1 MYKYESLRIIVI
13 ERGLFQTGQ
22 PYFSLAGKS
31 TIRKASCD
39 NLPGVS
45 FVPTIV
51 VDGESMFWK
60 IVLVLGILG
69 VLLGFAVTGVSVAL
83 PLITDGRTSWDEA
96 AFGIIP
102 GALFL
107 VFSFFIFVI
116 GLVFVI
122 KNRKKR
128 SPNAS
133 SAQFG
138 K

>member
-1 MYKYESLRIIVI
+1 LKHDYFKPA
-13 ERGLFQTGQ
+13 GL
-22 PYFSLAGKS
+22 YFSSTGKS
-31 TIRKASCD
+31 TIRQVSCD
-39 NLPGVS
+39 NLPDVS

-51 VDGESMFWK
+51 ADEESMFWK

-128 SPNAS
+128 SPNAT